1 MCRTGN
7 RNVQN
12 AMYEHSSLKTR
23 AVQIQKAF
31 DMLPDVDVLIGSS
44 LANSI
49 KERITKTNKRK
60 IIINP
65 QSSLK
70 EAKKKP
76 DKTKKAND
84 NKKLKV

>member
-1 MCRTGN
+1 
-7 RNVQN
+7 
-12 AMYEHSSLKTR
+12 MYERNSLKTR

-44 LANSI
+44 LANLI
-49 KERITKTNKRK
+49 KERMTITSKWK

-70 EAKKKP
+70 ETKKEASQS
-76 DKTKKAND
+76 KKAND
-84 NKKLKV
+84 NKKGKVEL

>member
-31 DMLPDVDVLIGSS
+31 DMLQDVDVLIGSS
-44 LANSI
+44 LANLI
-49 KERITKTNKRK
+49 KERMTITSK
-60 IIINP
+60 
-65 QSSLK
+65 
-70 EAKKKP
+70 
-76 DKTKKAND
+76 
-84 NKKLKV
+84 